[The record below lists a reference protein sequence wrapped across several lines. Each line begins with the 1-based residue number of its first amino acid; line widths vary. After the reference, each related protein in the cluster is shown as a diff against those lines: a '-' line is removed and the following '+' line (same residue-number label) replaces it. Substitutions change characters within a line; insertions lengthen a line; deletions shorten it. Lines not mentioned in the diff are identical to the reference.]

1 VTRLKKANERMINEI
16 VALRQEWPF
25 PLANK
30 LPDEQWV
37 ASQRA
42 QYEQKT
48 AQLLGERDALAKE
61 LNRVLDTRPPD

>member
-1 VTRLKKANERMINEI
+1 
-16 VALRQEWPF
+16 VAV

-48 AQLLGERDALAKE
+48 GATAGERDALAKE
-61 LNRVLDTRPPD
+61 LNRVLDTRPRTERAGLALGKG